1 VALSA
6 RIPSSQSN
14 TPAPKAAPIATP
26 RADRTGPVEDW
37 LDRAAGA
44 SPA

>member
-1 VALSA
+1 VASSA

-14 TPAPKAAPIATP
+14 TPAPNAAPIAP
-26 RADRTGPVEDW
+26 PARTERDPSRIG